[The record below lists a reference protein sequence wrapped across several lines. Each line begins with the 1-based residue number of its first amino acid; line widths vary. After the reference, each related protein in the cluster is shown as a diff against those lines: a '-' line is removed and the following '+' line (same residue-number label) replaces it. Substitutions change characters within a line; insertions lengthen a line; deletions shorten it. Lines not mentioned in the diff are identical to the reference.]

1 MIGLAVRMLLDARM
15 KSLATLAGV
24 VVSVFLMAQQLSTL
38 LGILERVAAFST
50 QTNVDIWIMPAATE
64 SVDLTGTMPMSR
76 VSQARSTPGVDW
88 AAPVI
93 QEMSRITRPDGRRE
107 QVKLV
112 GLEAPRY
119 AGLPRSLSAGTTDDV
134 LRGPARV
141 LLNWND
147 RPTFGSPVMGDRLE
161 IGGRSTVVGGFFTGM
176 DPHAPYSY
184 AFAKIE
190 DVRAITGF
198 PLERTT
204 FVAVGVHA
212 GADIEAV
219 RRSLAQRIADVE
231 VMTAPQFARMEIR
244 YFLQR
249 MPVGV
254 VFGMGTVVAAL
265 IGIMIVSITLYSSV
279 LDRLREY
286 GTLKAIGARQRELIR
301 LLLAQAWL
309 FFAAGGA
316 IGLAVFGLVKHLA
329 TDAPMRSPPWMLAL
343 VLAVSFVSCTLAS
356 VIAVR
361 RLLAIDPAIV
371 FRG

>member
-93 QEMSRITRPDGRRE
+93 QEMTRITRPDGRRE

-112 GLEAPRY
+112 GVEAPRY
-119 AGLPRSLSAGTTDDV
+119 AGLPRSLSPGTSEDA
-134 LRGPARV
+134 LSGPARV

-184 AFAKIE
+184 AYAKIE

-204 FVAVGVHA
+204 FVAVGVRP

-231 VMTAPQFARMEIR
+231 VMTAAQFARMEIR

-309 FFAAGGA
+309 FFAAGGV

-329 TDAPMRSPPWMLAL
+329 TEAPMRSPPWMLAL